1 MAAVSLAAVL
11 SLLPQDAIITTLYSL
26 GNVISAGP
34 AAAGGNSAS
43 PSLNGTGNTL
53 RTPGIYAH
61 QSNGSAI
68 SLTPSDV
75 DEPHHVHSTIVDTV
89 VSVASKCKDEKITAL
104 ALSMLVQKIGRASKV
119 VDVKIITD
127 AALLGIHT
135 PPAEFRSL
143 LKLYATLCHDA
154 LVKDDV
160 ITLDAVSLIRSRGR

>member
-1 MAAVSLAAVL
+1 
-11 SLLPQDAIITTLYSL
+11 LLPQDAIITTIYSL

-34 AAAGGNSAS
+34 ATGSNSAS
-43 PSLNGTGNTL
+43 LSLNGTGNTL

-75 DEPHHVHSTIVDTV
+75 EEPHHVHTTIVDTV

-143 LKLYATLCHDA
+143 LKLYATLCHDS

-160 ITLDAVSLIRSRGR
+160 VTLDAVSMIRIRCQ